1 MISIANYYRKH
12 VNDLIK
18 NCSILLENYTEES
31 IYRLRLAY
39 KRIRAVNKFIKKEL
53 NGSEFFNDQ
62 IDRLDNIYKSA
73 GTIREIQVSLKSLN
87 NYGKKPDKSFD
98 EFSMFLNNKIATVNS
113 VLREL
118 LMGIDIDDIKSV
130 ENKIYEHIAGTD
142 ESIVFRKAVKFIKR
156 KTGKIDTLVFDK
168 TDKDR
173 YHAIRTNIKEVL
185 FFLKILNTKKEK
197 NKVSFKSDYLK
208 TVGIKLGD
216 WHDNEILLDNL
227 HDYLKSNK
235 SIANND
241 MLNSKY
247 QALIKTI
254 NHEQSKRL
262 KNIDRKIIKTNL
274 DLLYLIEIKEI
285 ELV

>member
-18 NCSILLENYTEES
+18 NCSILLENYNEES
-31 IYRLRLAY
+31 IYKLRLAY

-62 IDRLDNIYKSA
+62 IDRLDSIYKSA
-73 GTIREIQVSLKSLN
+73 GTIREIQVSLKLLN
-87 NYGKKPDKSFD
+87 NYRKKPDKSFD
-98 EFSMFLNNKIATVNS
+98 EFSMFLNNKMVAVNS
-113 VLREL
+113 MLREL
-118 LMGIDIDDIKSV
+118 LTGTDIDDIKRA
-130 ENKIYEHIAGTD
+130 ENNIYEHIANTV
-142 ESIVFRKAVKFIKR
+142 ESIIYIKAVKFIKR
-156 KTGKIDTLVFDK
+156 KTGKVDTLVFDK

-185 FFLKILNTKKEK
+185 FFLKILNTKKEY

-227 HDYLKSNK
+227 HDYLKSNNGITNK
-235 SIANND
+235 D
-241 MLNSKY
+241 MSDSKY
-247 QALIKTI
+247 QALIKYI

-274 DLLYLIEIKEI
+274 ELLYLIEIKEI
-285 ELV
+285 DLV

>member
-18 NCSILLENYTEES
+18 NCSILLENYNEES
-31 IYRLRLAY
+31 IYKLRLAY

-62 IDRLDNIYKSA
+62 IDRLDSIYKNA
-73 GTIREIQVSLKSLN
+73 GTIREIQVSLKLLN
-87 NYGKKPDKSFD
+87 NYRKKPDKSFD
-98 EFSMFLNNKIATVNS
+98 EFSKFLNNKIVAVNS
-113 VLREL
+113 MLIEL
-118 LMGIDIDDIKSV
+118 LTGTDIDDIKKV
-130 ENKIYEHIAGTD
+130 ENNIYEHIAGTV
-142 ESIVFRKAVKFIKR
+142 EGIIYIKAVKFIKR
-156 KTGKIDTLVFDK
+156 KTGKVDALVFDK
-168 TDKDR
+168 TNKDR

-185 FFLKILNTKKEK
+185 FFLKILNTKKEY

-227 HDYLKSNK
+227 HDYLKSNIG
-235 SIANND
+235 IANKD
-241 MLNSKY
+241 MSDSKY
-247 QALIKTI
+247 QALIKNI

-274 DLLYLIEIKEI
+274 ELLYLIEIKEI
-285 ELV
+285 DLV